1 MQDSPSATPN
11 RWLLLANQLLL
22 WALIITYCALVQ
34 SLFSTIALVFLI
46 VSLTLTIAKPYLLA
60 PHPPERLP
68 ARERR
73 VSKGPV

>member
-1 MQDSPSATPN
+1 MQDSSSATPN
-11 RWLLLANQLLL
+11 RWLLLANQLVL

-46 VSLTLTIAKPYLLA
+46 VSLILTIAKPYFLV
-60 PHPPERLP
+60 PHPSERLP

-73 VSKGPV
+73 VSNGLV